1 MYEMERALAW
11 LVPPGD
17 RCAADPA
24 SLAARRGQVPA

>member
-11 LVPPGD
+11 LVPPGG
-17 RCAADPA
+17 RYTADPA